1 MNNQALQKVLI
12 IGAGHNDI
20 GREGQHDAAV
30 TQIGA
35 AIRRLGIAVVLVDN
49 NAYSVAAEN
58 RFADKV
64 YLEPKLLKLNSLMA
78 SFLHLVA
85 SKQSP

>member
-30 TQIGA
+30 TQMVRQFGVWALLLSSSITMLTPWRLKIG
-35 AIRRLGIAVVLVDN
+35 LLT
-49 NAYSVAAEN
+49 
-58 RFADKV
+58 RFIW
-64 YLEPKLLKLNSLMA
+64 N
-78 SFLHLVA
+78 H
-85 SKQSP
+85 

>member
-1 MNNQALQKVLI
+1 ANLVNNQTLQKVLI
-12 IGAGHNDI
+12 IGAGHKDN

-30 TQIGA
+30 TPIGA

-58 RFADKV
+58 LFADNV
-64 YLEPKLLKLNSLMA
+64 Y
-78 SFLHLVA
+78 
-85 SKQSP
+85 

>member
-64 YLEPKLLKLNSLMA
+64 YLEP
-78 SFLHLVA
+78 
-85 SKQSP
+85 